1 MLIRMKFAFVKMHG
15 AGNDFLVA
23 DDREERFPIR
33 DRDWMAGITARRTGV
48 GSDGIL
54 LIQRSDRA
62 SFRMRFI
69 NPDGGE
75 VDMCGNGARC
85 IARHAHTLGIATDS
99 MTIETRAGILEARL
113 EGDRVRLRMTD
124 PKDWRADQTLTVGDR
139 TVRYTFV
146 NTGVPHVVVETD
158 SLAATDVEG
167 LGRAIRR
174 HPAFQPDGTNV
185 NFAQLTGPGELAVRT
200 YERGVEGE
208 TLACGTGIVASGLTL
223 SERHRL
229 PLPVR
234 VRAASGD
241 VLEVSGERTGGGLAR
256 VTLCG
261 PAVYVFEGT
270 LEYGGVSDPRNAARQ
285 GKA

>member
-1 MLIRMKFAFVKMHG
+1 MKISFVKMHG

-33 DRDWMAGITARRTGV
+33 DRDWMARIAARRTGV
-48 GSDGIL
+48 GSDGFL

-85 IARHAHTLGIATDS
+85 IARHAHTLGIVPAT
-99 MTIETRAGILEARL
+99 MTIETRAGILEANL
-113 EGDRVRLRMTD
+113 EGHRVRLRMTD
-124 PKDWRADQTLTVGDR
+124 PKDWRMDQTLSIGDQAF
-139 TVRYTFV
+139 RYTFV
-146 NTGVPHVVVETD
+146 NTGVPHMVVETD
-158 SLAATDVEG
+158 SLETTDVEG
-167 LGRAIRR
+167 LGRALRR

-185 NFAQLTGPGELAVRT
+185 NFAQRTGPDAISVRT
-200 YERGVEGE
+200 FERGVEGE
-208 TLACGTGIVASGLTL
+208 TLACGTGIVASGLTMAQ
-223 SERHRL
+223 RHRM

-234 VRAASGD
+234 VRTASGD
-241 VLEVSGERTGGGLAR
+241 VLEVSGERSGGGLSR

-270 LEYGGVSDPRNAARQ
+270 LLYDDASAAGQAAR
-285 GKA
+285 

>member
-1 MLIRMKFAFVKMHG
+1 MKISFVKMHG

-33 DRDWMAGITARRTGV
+33 DRDWMARIAARRTGV
-48 GSDGIL
+48 GSDGVL

-85 IARHAHTLGIATDS
+85 IARHAHTLGIVPST
-99 MTIETRAGILEARL
+99 MTIETRAGILEANL
-113 EGDRVRLRMTD
+113 EGDRVRLHMTD
-124 PKDWRADQTLTVGDR
+124 PKDWRMDQTLSIGDQAF
-139 TVRYTFV
+139 RYTFV

-158 SLAATDVEG
+158 SLETTDVEG
-167 LGRAIRR
+167 LGRALRR

-185 NFAQLTGPGELAVRT
+185 NFAQRTGPDAISVRT
-200 YERGVEGE
+200 FERGVEGE
-208 TLACGTGIVASGLTL
+208 TLACGTGIVASGLTMAQ
-223 SERHRL
+223 RHQM

-241 VLEVSGERTGGGLAR
+241 VLEVSGERSGGGLSR

-270 LEYGGVSDPRNAARQ
+270 LLYDDASATGQAAR
-285 GKA
+285 

>member
-1 MLIRMKFAFVKMHG
+1 MKISFVKMHG

-33 DRDWMAGITARRTGV
+33 DRDWMARIAARRTGV
-48 GSDGIL
+48 GSDGVL

-85 IARHAHTLGIATDS
+85 IARHAHTLGIVPAT
-99 MTIETRAGILEARL
+99 MTIETRAGILEANL

-124 PKDWRADQTLTVGDR
+124 PKDWRMDQTLSIGDQAF
-139 TVRYTFV
+139 RYTFV

-158 SLAATDVEG
+158 SLETTDVEG
-167 LGRAIRR
+167 LGRALRR

-185 NFAQLTGPGELAVRT
+185 NFAQRTGPDAISVRT
-200 YERGVEGE
+200 FERGVEGE
-208 TLACGTGIVASGLTL
+208 TLACGTGIVASGLTMAQ
-223 SERHRL
+223 RHQM

-241 VLEVSGERTGGGLAR
+241 VLEVSGERSGGGLSR

-270 LEYGGVSDPRNAARQ
+270 LLYDDASATGQAAR
-285 GKA
+285 

>member
-1 MLIRMKFAFVKMHG
+1 MKFSFVKMHG
-15 AGNDFLVA
+15 AGNDFIVA
-23 DDREERFPIR
+23 DDRDERFPIR
-33 DRDWMAGITARRTGV
+33 DRDWLARISARRTGV

-54 LIQRSDRA
+54 LIQRSDCA

-85 IARHAHTLGIATDS
+85 IARHAHTLGIAPAAMS
-99 MTIETRAGILEARL
+99 IETRAGILEANL

-124 PKDWRADQTLTVGDR
+124 PKDWRIGQTLVIGDHSFP
-139 TVRYTFV
+139 YTFV

-158 SLAATDVEG
+158 SLETTDVEG

-174 HPAFQPDGTNV
+174 HAAFQPAGTNA
-185 NFAQLTGPGELAVRT
+185 NFASRTGPDSISVRT

-223 SERHRL
+223 ARRHGM

-241 VLEVSGERTGGGLAR
+241 VLEVSGEPSDNGFSR

-261 PAVYVFEGT
+261 PAVYVFEGSLAHADAST
-270 LEYGGVSDPRNAARQ
+270 PMPGT
-285 GKA
+285 K